1 MKMDRELIESLITEN
16 LSRDNITPKIDKVA
30 IKNPMDYVQSV
41 DINEVGILYWYIRKS
56 LNNLSSYTS
65 INVLGEA
72 KRRGMVDIN
81 RDSLDNQVKHLDM
94 EYNALLTKLKRL
106 KIQTPK
112 LVLNLKDDLNNLKS
126 ALSKYNE

>member
-41 DINEVGILYWYIRKS
+41 DIDEVGILYWYIRKS

>member
-1 MKMDRELIESLITEN
+1 MDRELIESLITEN

-41 DINEVGILYWYIRKS
+41 DIDEVGILYWYIRKS